1 MSSSPAAPAAPAPL
15 LPRAVLIIV
24 GLAATMVVTIGLNR
38 LADVIAPTF
47 LALVLTITAAPIR
60 THLLGRGLPAWV
72 GAVAAILV
80 VTLGVVVFVALFV
93 VSVAR
98 FAGLV
103 PQYADKAA
111 ELTTSLK
118 EWLASL
124 GIAPE
129 QGTAMLSSLDLGGVV
144 DFLGGLLSGMLSSVT
159 SLVFVLA
166 IVIFTCIDATSFTT
180 ALDRLRRVRPGF
192 VAAMA
197 GFTHGTRRYLLVST
211 VFGLVVAVID
221 TLMLWALGVPA
232 PLLWGLLAFVTN
244 YIPNIGFII
253 GLIPPA
259 VLALLEG
266 GPSLALT
273 VIALYSVVNLVI
285 QSVIQPKLVG
295 DAVGLSATL
304 TFLSLIVWAG
314 ILGPIG
320 AVMAVPLTLL
330 VKAVLV
336 DVDPQARWIG
346 SLLGDR
352 RDPPDHA
359 DPDHADPE
367 QTDLERADLERAD
380 SEHADRPS
388 RPDRPETLGPGIS
401 AGGATP

>member
-1 MSSSPAAPAAPAPL
+1 M
-15 LPRAVLIIV
+15 
-24 GLAATMVVTIGLNR
+24 
-38 LADVIAPTF
+38 
-47 LALVLTITAAPIR
+47 
-60 THLLGRGLPAWV
+60 
-72 GAVAAILV
+72 
-80 VTLGVVVFVALFV
+80 
-93 VSVAR
+93 
-98 FAGLV
+98 
-103 PQYADKAA
+103 
-111 ELTTSLK
+111 
-118 EWLASL
+118 
-124 GIAPE
+124 
-129 QGTAMLSSLDLGGVV
+129 
-144 DFLGGLLSGMLSSVT
+144 
-159 SLVFVLA
+159 
-166 IVIFTCIDATSFTT
+166 
-180 ALDRLRRVRPGF
+180 
-192 VAAMA
+192 
-197 GFTHGTRRYLLVST
+197 
-211 VFGLVVAVID
+211 
-221 TLMLWALGVPA
+221 
-232 PLLWGLLAFVTN
+232 
-244 YIPNIGFII
+244 
-253 GLIPPA
+253 
-259 VLALLEG
+259 LALLEG

-359 DPDHADPE
+359 DPE

-388 RPDRPETLGPGIS
+388 RPDRPETLGPAVS